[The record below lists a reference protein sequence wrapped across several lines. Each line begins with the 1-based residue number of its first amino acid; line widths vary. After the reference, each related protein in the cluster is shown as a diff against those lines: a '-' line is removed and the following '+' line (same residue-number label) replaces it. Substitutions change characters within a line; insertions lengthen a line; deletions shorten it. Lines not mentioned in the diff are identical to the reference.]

1 MFEYIRGKLEF
12 IGDDYI
18 VIDNHNIGYKIYTSN
33 TSIVDLKTKIEQV
46 IVYTQLI
53 VRDDDMSIFGFSTRE
68 ELKMFRLLVTVNGI
82 GSKVALG
89 ILSSIAMGQLVGII
103 ISEDIHSLTK
113 AQGVGKKTAQR
124 IILELKD
131 KVDSKIAIMQ
141 DTLIPQIKP
150 ISDDTE
156 EAISALVTLGYGNVE
171 AKKAVEYVKDTCENI
186 EEIIKKALKFLSK

>member
-1 MFEYIRGKLEF
+1 MFEYIRGDLEF

-18 VIDNHNIGYKIYTSN
+18 VVDNQHIGYKIYTSN
-33 TSIVDLKTKIEQV
+33 TSIVDFKTKIEQI

-53 VRDDDMSIFGFSTRE
+53 VRDDDISIFGFSTRE

-89 ILSSIAMGQLVGII
+89 ILSSIPMGQLVGII

-131 KVDSKIAIMQ
+131 KVDSKIAIMKE
-141 DTLIPQIKP
+141 TLIPQINP

-156 EAISALVTLGYGNVE
+156 EAISALVALGYGNGE
-171 AKKAVEYVKDTCENI
+171 AKKAVQYVKDTCGSI